1 MKVTSLLAS
10 LISLILFFVLS
21 CTHSQQAEAKS
32 APEAKKSYLAGYVLD
47 SACLFRMGLT
57 KPISRQCALECAG
70 GGSPLVILGDDNYVY
85 LPIDNKMPASGQ
97 NSRLIDYAGLKVK
110 LSGYVY
116 ERGGMKAIVISEVS
130 KAGK

>member
-1 MKVTSLLAS
+1 MKVTAFLAS
-10 LISLILFFVLS
+10 LILLVLFSALAYPQKS
-21 CTHSQQAEAKS
+21 NAKS
-32 APEAKKSYLAGYVLD
+32 ASEAKKTHVTGYVLD

-70 GGSPLVILGDDNYVY
+70 GGSPLVILSDDNHVY

-116 ERGGMKAIVISEVS
+116 ERGGMKAMVISEVS